1 MVASWAHSCNEYLV
15 GHKEWNL
22 WYHRPM
28 RIIQTAVGPNQVP
41 LTGYLQEMTNDGGI
55 RNIRPSVM
63 ILPGGA
69 YRYRSAR
76 ERDSVA
82 MYFLAQSY
90 NVFILDYSV
99 DAEAGSLNPL
109 LEASA
114 ALIKIREHALA
125 WMCDPTRVAVIGF
138 SAGGHLA
145 ASIGILH
152 DHPRVTSVQKIIDQ
166 NNRPDALILCYPVI
180 NGHRESLDLVSG
192 GDEGIRELM
201 MLDRHVSASSTPAF
215 IWHTMTDPAV
225 PVENALDLIVA
236 YRKAGVACEAHLF
249 ESGGHGLS
257 MCTEEVGTPHP
268 GAHQW
273 VALATAWL
281 NTRFHHTL

>member
-1 MVASWAHSCNEYLV
+1 
-15 GHKEWNL
+15 
-22 WYHRPM
+22 M

-41 LTGYLQEMTNDGGI
+41 LTGYLQDITNDGGI
-55 RNIRPSVM
+55 RNIRPSVV
-63 ILPGGA
+63 IFPGGG
-69 YRYRSAR
+69 YRYRSPR
-76 ERDSVA
+76 ERDPVA
-82 MYFLAQSY
+82 MHFLAQSY

-99 DAEAGSLNPL
+99 EEEAGDLNPL

-152 DHPRVTSVQKIIDQ
+152 DHRRVTAVQKIVDQ
-166 NNRPDALILCYPVI
+166 NNRPDALILSYPVI
-180 NGHRESLDLVSG
+180 NSHQGSLDLVSG
-192 GDEGIRELM
+192 GDEELRELLL
-201 MLDRHVSASSTPAF
+201 LDRHVSASSTPAF
-215 IWHTMTDPAV
+215 IWHTMTDSAV
-225 PVENALDLIVA
+225 PVENSLDLIRA
-236 YRKAGVACEAHLF
+236 YRKAGVSCEAHLF
-249 ESGGHGLS
+249 ESGDHGLS

-268 GAHQW
+268 GVHQW

-281 NTRFHHTL
+281 NTRFHHAL